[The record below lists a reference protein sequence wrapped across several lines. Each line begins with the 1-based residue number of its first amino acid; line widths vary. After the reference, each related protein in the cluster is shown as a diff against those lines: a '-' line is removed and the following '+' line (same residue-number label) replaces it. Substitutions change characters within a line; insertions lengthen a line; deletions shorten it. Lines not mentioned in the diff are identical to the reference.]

1 MVRGDKRLI
10 LLAVTTLC
18 GCTSASQVNVRP
30 IADPAAKFRE
40 GSADVAAAR
49 GQLALGNVG
58 LALEAFRIIQRN
70 RPNDPAARAGIG
82 DCYAAM
88 GRFDLAQSNYEE
100 ALALAPHSPTLLMG
114 LARVFEREGDHAR
127 ALAVRAEADL
137 AQTAVMPAAPPVQ
150 NVIAASRA
158 APAQQVISPQYASSI
173 TVALPKARP
182 ADRISSSSDGANVR
196 LAQATVTAP
205 IASPA
210 PVVAVPH
217 AQPVAAQQRIPQPA
231 QPASTMPLRSS
242 ITVALPQARPA
253 DRLGHDSSPDLA
265 VLANAAI
272 TAPIGWAPPVSV
284 LQTASSDRLIVSVE
298 PAQMAP
304 SMPHR
309 SSIAVELPVT
319 RRAERLS
326 TDGVQ
331 AHVQLTRA
339 AATMAFAPAVTV
351 PLPPARPAEPDRPAP
366 KSMMPA
372 ILTEATGPRM
382 ERMSSGEVMLVTTGR
397 SPWRPHG
404 ASQIVAS
411 ATVRWI
417 PLGNAAVRPNVQVV
431 NAARRQGIARSAR
444 SVLLDRG
451 WRRIAVGDATEIRQ
465 KSVVLYPKNRSA
477 LGRSLARQFGIASR
491 QSDGDRV
498 LLVLGQD
505 AVKLVRSQQ
514 AS

>member
-18 GCTSASQVNVRP
+18 GCTSPSQVSVRP

-70 RPNDPAARAGIG
+70 RPNDPAALAGIG

-100 ALALAPHSPTLLMG
+100 ALALAPHSPAVLMG

-127 ALAVRAEADL
+127 ALSVRAEADL
-137 AQTAVMPAAPPVQ
+137 AQAAGTPAAPVTHS
-150 NVIAASRA
+150 VVAASHA
-158 APAQQVISPQYASSI
+158 APAQQIVSPKYA
-173 TVALPKARP
+173 
-182 ADRISSSSDGANVR
+182 
-196 LAQATVTAP
+196 
-205 IASPA
+205 
-210 PVVAVPH
+210 
-217 AQPVAAQQRIPQPA
+217 
-231 QPASTMPLRSS
+231 SS

-253 DRLGHDSSPDLA
+253 DRPSDNAGNARARLA
-265 VLANAAI
+265 QAAV
-272 TAPIGWAPPVSV
+272 TAPIASPPPVAIAQVQPTARPEAIPQATQSVPKTQLRSSITVALPLARPAERLGQGPSRDYARLAEASVTAPILWASPVAV
-284 LQTASSDRLIVSVE
+284 LQTASTDRLTVSVQ
-298 PAQMAP
+298 PAQATAP
-304 SMPHR
+304 HWSSM
-309 SSIAVELPVT
+309 AVEMPVT
-319 RRAERLS
+319 QRAERLS
-326 TDGVQ
+326 TGGTRAQ
-331 AHVQLTRA
+331 VQLAHA
-339 AATMAFAPAVTV
+339 AATMPLASTITA
-351 PLPPARPAEPDRPAP
+351 PLPPARPAQPDKPTP
-366 KSMMPA
+366 KSTMPA
-372 ILTEATGPRM
+372 VLTEATGPRM

-397 SPWRPHG
+397 SPWRPQG
-404 ASQIVAS
+404 SPQVLAS
-411 ATVRWI
+411 ASVRWI
-417 PLGNAAVRPNVQVV
+417 PLGNAAVTPNVQVV

-491 QSDGDRV
+491 ESNGDRV

>member
-10 LLAVTTLC
+10 LLAVTALC

-70 RPNDPAARAGIG
+70 RPNDPAALAGIG
-82 DCYAAM
+82 DCYASM

-137 AQTAVMPAAPPVQ
+137 AQTAAMLAAPPAQ
-150 NVIAASRA
+150 AVIAASRA
-158 APAQQVISPQYASSI
+158 APVQQIISPKYASSI

-182 ADRISSSSDGANVR
+182 ADRLSSSSGSANAR
-196 LAQATVTAP
+196 LVQATVTAP
-205 IASPA
+205 IVSP
-210 PVVAVPH
+210 PPVAVPQ
-217 AQPVAAQQRIPQPA
+217 AQVVAQQRVPQPA

-253 DRLGHDSSPDLA
+253 DRLGHDSGRDLA
-265 VLANAAI
+265 LLATAAV

-284 LQTASSDRLIVSVE
+284 LQTASSDGLTVSVE
-298 PAQMAP
+298 PAEMAR

-326 TDGVQ
+326 TDGAQ

-339 AATMAFAPAVTV
+339 AATMALAPAVTV
-351 PLPPARPAEPDRPAP
+351 SLPPARPAEPDRPAP

-382 ERMSSGEVMLVTTGR
+382 ERMTSGEVMLVTTGR
-397 SPWRPHG
+397 SPWRPQG
-404 ASQIVAS
+404 ASQVLAS

-491 QSDGDRV
+491 ESNGDRV